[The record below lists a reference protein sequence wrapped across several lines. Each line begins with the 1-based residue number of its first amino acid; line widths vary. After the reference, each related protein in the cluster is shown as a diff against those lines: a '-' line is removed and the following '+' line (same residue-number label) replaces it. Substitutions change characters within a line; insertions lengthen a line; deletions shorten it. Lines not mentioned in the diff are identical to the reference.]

1 MVFNKT
7 ISQSVVQT
15 LLFRKK
21 NFDDE
26 VLSLVVAE
34 DNSDADCNS
43 LQSC

>member
-21 NFDDE
+21 TLNTDE

-43 LQSC
+43 LQS